1 MERFAKEVA
10 RPTSDMECLAK
21 EAAQLAKEV
30 ARIAKEV
37 TMGAK
42 DMFFDDGDVSRICKI
57 GVIYRIRWS
66 KTIRFLRS
74 RCFKNAKPFK

>member
-1 MERFAKEVA
+1 MERLASEPASRASDAA
-10 RPTSDMECLAK
+10 RLAN
-21 EAAQLAKEV
+21 EI

-42 DMFFDDGDVSRICKI
+42 DMFFDNCDVSRIYKI
-57 GVIYRIRWS
+57 GAIYRIRWS
-66 KTIRFLRS
+66 ETIRFLRS